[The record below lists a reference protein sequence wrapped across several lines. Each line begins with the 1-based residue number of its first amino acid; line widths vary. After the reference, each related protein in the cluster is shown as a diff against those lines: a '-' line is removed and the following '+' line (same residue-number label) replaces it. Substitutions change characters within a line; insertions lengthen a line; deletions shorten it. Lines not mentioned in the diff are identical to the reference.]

1 MSPKKLNEESSLRDA
16 IKQKRGERAIAQPPT
31 EPTKPV
37 KDDKWS
43 NYTRIKVMGPGL
55 KQVTLFCHQL
65 STLLNVGIS
74 LQRGLQILHQRT
86 HHPQLR
92 EVIGEVSKSIDE
104 GKSFSTALAEHP
116 SVFPPL
122 IVNVVK
128 IGESGGI
135 LESSLARLSEI
146 LYSKLAIRR
155 KIIAASTYPMIV
167 LLVMILVISVV
178 LIVAVPR
185 FAEILQAESTTEL
198 PWITTF
204 IIGLGSF
211 FETYWSALFFAAFV
225 TVVVGWWHMKTPTGA
240 RFWEGVGYLIPKF
253 RNLPVNINIA
263 RSTRSLGGLLAAGIP
278 LLEALQVTAE
288 SSESHKMRDALNRV
302 YLSLETGGKFET
314 PLRCE
319 EHIFPPIVTD
329 MIAVGEEAGAL
340 DTMLLSIADNADSE
354 VEAGLDTLQSTIE
367 PVLILLMGVSVL
379 FVFLALFLPYF
390 SLISAVGA

>member
-1 MSPKKLNEESSLRDA
+1 MSPEKPNEESSLRDA
-16 IKQKRGERAIAQPPT
+16 IKQKRGEQAISQPPT
-31 EPTKPV
+31 ESAKPV
-37 KDDKWS
+37 EDDEWS
-43 NYTRIKVMGPGL
+43 NYTKIRVMGPGL

-65 STLLNVGIS
+65 STLLTVGIS

-104 GKSFSTALAEHP
+104 GKAFSTALAEHP
-116 SVFPPL
+116 NVFPAL
-122 IVNVVK
+122 IINVVK

-155 KIIAASTYPMIV
+155 KVIAASTYPMIV
-167 LLVMILVISVV
+167 LLVMIMVVSVV
-178 LIVAVPR
+178 LTVAVPK
-185 FAEILQAESTTEL
+185 FAIILEQESTMEL
-198 PWITTF
+198 PTITKF
-204 IIGLGSF
+204 IIALGKF
-211 FETYWSALFFAAFV
+211 FSASWSTLFFAAFV
-225 TVVVGWWHMKTPTGA
+225 LVVFTWWHMKRPSGA
-240 RFWEGVGYLIPKF
+240 RFWEWIGYAIPKF

-278 LLEALQVTAE
+278 LLEAIQVTAD
-288 SSESHKMRDALNRV
+288 SSESQKMKDALNRV

-314 PLRCE
+314 PLRRE
-319 EHIFPPIVTD
+319 EQLFPPIVTD

-340 DTMLLSIADNADSE
+340 DTMLLSIADNADNE
-354 VEAGLDTLQSTIE
+354 VEAGLDTLQATIE
-367 PVLILLMGVSVL
+367 PVLILMMGVLVL

-390 SLISAVGA
+390 SMISATG